1 MLHTRFPKPVES
13 ARVAPVNALPAGTRL
28 QEFEVRSV
36 IGEGGFGIVYR
47 AFDTALE
54 REVAIKEYLPVS
66 HASRRGDG
74 TVVASSERQRE
85 TFEKGLRCFVSE
97 ARMLARFKHR
107 ALVEILR
114 FWEEKGTAYMVM
126 PYYEGRPLS
135 QLVQQ
140 GFRIQDTE
148 AMLGF
153 LNPLL
158 DGLAMLHATDCYHRD
173 ISTDNILILEDGS
186 PLLLDFGAARRIL
199 VDESEVLTIILKP
212 GFAPIEQYSDDHE
225 LAPQGAWTDLYA
237 LAAVA
242 YQLVTGTMPMVS
254 VGRIIRDP
262 LVPLADCAPEG
273 LSRGLVAAIDAGLRV
288 SPDQR
293 PQSVEAFLKLIAADV
308 AGDLPRQS
316 ASGPEPSSDPLALFD
331 ASAIE
336 GSQASG
342 TDSERNAGQ
351 RVGATR
357 SPLPLDKQRETRE
370 DPVPV
375 SQPDSD
381 ARAFTR
387 RRLAGGLAAVLS
399 VLLLIGLGVY
409 GLMGA
414 DSDETVRPDHSAAPG
429 QRITV
434 AETPVLNP
442 GQLSPRPADQESLLA
457 GGPAGAMG
465 VEPEA
470 GQMELHQAEPAWSP
484 APTHVQVAH
493 DADRM
498 VDVEATVGVEA
509 RQTPIEPAEEMVLQ
523 PIDQPS
529 GLSAPEHDGGIGAS
543 SSTLAL
549 APEIN
554 APRIEVADVPADSAG
569 ATPTMP
575 AEGTAATETAP
586 VPEAIR
592 PGLVDIRVEP
602 WGNVYVS
609 GELVG
614 VAPPR
619 VRFEAQPGQI
629 QVEIRNETHAPRQI
643 TIDVEAGRTYRIRH
657 EFGKD

>member
-1 MLHTRFPKPVES
+1 MLHTTFAKPVEP
-13 ARVAPVNALPAGTRL
+13 AGVVPVNALPAGTRL

-85 TFEKGLRCFVSE
+85 TFEKGLSCFVSE

-148 AMLGF
+148 AMLSF
-153 LNPLL
+153 LSPLL

-242 YQLVTGTMPMVS
+242 YQLVTGSMPMVS

-262 LVPLADCAPEG
+262 LVPLAARAPKG
-273 LSRGLVAAIDAGLRV
+273 LAPGLVAAIDAGLRV

-293 PQSVEAFLKLIAADV
+293 PQSVQAFLDIIASD
-308 AGDLPRQS
+308 
-316 ASGPEPSSDPLALFD
+316 ASGNLPQRAGCGPGQSVDPLAFLGVI
-331 ASAIE
+331 AIE
-336 GSQASG
+336 DPPASDTDFERYGGQGDSTGSP
-342 TDSERNAGQ
+342 RY
-351 RVGATR
+351 
-357 SPLPLDKQRETRE
+357 LDKHLVGTVE
-370 DPVPV
+370 DEALAPKCN
-375 SQPDSD
+375 SD
-381 ARAFTR
+381 AQFLISR
-387 RRLAGGLAAVLS
+387 RRATGLAPVLS
-399 VLLLIGLGVY
+399 VLVLLGLGLHGLIGGEAKVTI
-409 GLMGA
+409 
-414 DSDETVRPDHSAAPG
+414 EP
-429 QRITV
+429 
-434 AETPVLNP
+434 
-442 GQLSPRPADQESLLA
+442 ES
-457 GGPAGAMG
+457 GPAG
-465 VEPEA
+465 VQQLEPV
-470 GQMELHQAEPAWSP
+470 WSP
-484 APTHVQVAH
+484 TATDVQGAL
-493 DADRM
+493 DAERGT
-498 VDVEATVGVEA
+498 EAEAAVGVETV
-509 RQTPIEPAEEMVLQ
+509 QTPIERAE
-523 PIDQPS
+523 
-529 GLSAPEHDGGIGAS
+529 GNAAPE
-543 SSTLAL
+543 T
-549 APEIN
+549 
-554 APRIEVADVPADSAG
+554 V
-569 ATPTMP
+569 
-575 AEGTAATETAP
+575 P

-592 PGLVDIRVEP
+592 PGVVDIRVEP
-602 WGNVYVS
+602 WGNVFVN
-609 GELVG
+609 GELAG

-629 QVEIRNETHAPRQI
+629 QVEIRNETHAPRHI
-643 TIDVEAGRTYRIRH
+643 TIDVEAGRAYRIRH

>member
-1 MLHTRFPKPVES
+1 MLHTTFAKPVES

-74 TVVASSERQRE
+74 TVMASSERQRE

-148 AMLGF
+148 AMLSF

-173 ISTDNILILEDGS
+173 ISTDNILVLEDGS

-262 LVPLADCAPEG
+262 LVPLAACAPEG

-293 PQSVEAFLKLIAADV
+293 PQSVAAFLKLIDSDDS
-308 AGDLPRQS
+308 GNMPRQPAS
-316 ASGPEPSSDPLALFD
+316 ASVPAIDPLALFD
-331 ASAIE
+331 ASVIE

-342 TDSERNAGQ
+342 TDSERNAGHG
-351 RVGATR
+351 GAMR
-357 SPLPLDKQRETRE
+357 SPLSLGKHHDTMEDELPESRPDPDAHSVTRW
-370 DPVPV
+370 
-375 SQPDSD
+375 
-381 ARAFTR
+381 RI
-387 RRLAGGLAAVLS
+387 AGGLAAVLS
-399 VLLLIGLGVY
+399 VLLLLGLGAY
-409 GLMGA
+409 GLMGGDSAETIGA
-414 DSDETVRPDHSAAPG
+414 DDGAAPG
-429 QRITV
+429 QRIAA
-434 AETPVLNP
+434 AETPELDP
-442 GQLSPRPADQESLLA
+442 AQLSSRPQAQESLTA
-457 GGPAGAMG
+457 GGPAEAM
-465 VEPEA
+465 VMEPEV
-470 GQMELHQAEPAWSP
+470 GPVGPQPTEPVWSP
-484 APTHVQVAH
+484 TSTDIQVVI
-493 DADRM
+493 DAARM
-498 VDVEATVGVEA
+498 ADIEATVGVEA
-509 RQTPIEPAEEMVLQ
+509 LQTPIEPAGVVVLQ
-523 PIDQPS
+523 PNDEPS
-529 GLSAPEHDGGIGAS
+529 GLPALEHDAGIGS
-543 SSTLAL
+543 SPSALAL

-554 APRIEVADVPADSAG
+554 DPRMEDAGVPAESAG
-569 ATPTMP
+569 AAPTMP
-575 AEGTAATETAP
+575 AEGIAATGTAP

-592 PGLVDIRVEP
+592 PGVVDIRVEP
-602 WGNVYVS
+602 WGNVFVN